1 MISLEN
7 YGWSFYPSDNKNNLN
22 RALKPGR
29 VISIRGFK
37 YCVISDQG
45 ELETELSGKL
55 LYGNDP
61 ESLPKVGDW
70 ILFMDYDTMGY
81 IIEVLPRKN
90 ELSRKSPGTKT
101 QKQVLAANIDFAL
114 VVQGLDR
121 DFNVMRLDRYLVQ
134 LTTCRIKPVI
144 VLNKADLVANHGDY
158 RSEVLK
164 LQRNCPLHFVST
176 HTGFGM
182 AQLVDEVFLPGH
194 TYILIG
200 SSGVGKSSLLNALA
214 NENIRQ
220 VNVTSGSTSK
230 GKHTTTSRDL
240 FQLPNGSLIIDT
252 PGMREFG
259 VTPEEGQQSD
269 DMFPAIQ
276 QFASQCRYADCKH
289 VGEAGCAVLAALQD
303 GSLDGLAYESYVKLM
318 KEQRRFE
325 VKAEDKK
332 RLNRQF
338 GKMTK
343 EAKNHRRKYKY

>member
-1 MISLEN
+1 
-7 YGWSFYPSDNKNNLN
+7 
-22 RALKPGR
+22 
-29 VISIRGFK
+29 
-37 YCVISDQG
+37 
-45 ELETELSGKL
+45 
-55 LYGNDP
+55 LYGNEP
-61 ESLPKVGDW
+61 ENLPKVGDW
-70 ILFMDYDTMGY
+70 ILFMHYDTMGY
-81 IIEVLPRKN
+81 VIEVLPRIN

-134 LTTCRIKPVI
+134 LAACQIKPVV
-144 VLNKADLVANHGDY
+144 VLNKADLIANHDEY
-158 RSEVLK
+158 RKEVLK
-164 LQRNCPLHFVST
+164 LQRNCPVYLVST
-176 HTGFGM
+176 YTGFGVL
-182 AQLVDEVFLPGH
+182 QLRDEVFEAGR

-214 NENIRQ
+214 NTNIRQ
-220 VNVTSGSTSK
+220 VNTTSESTSK

-240 FQLPNGSLIIDT
+240 FQLPGGSLIIDT

-259 VTPEEGQQSD
+259 VTFEEGPQPD
-269 DMFPAIQ
+269 DLFPAIQ
-276 QFASQCRYADCKH
+276 HFSPQCRYADCKH
-289 VGEAGCAVLAALQD
+289 IGETGCAVLAALKD
-303 GSLDGLAYESYVKLM
+303 GSLDEQVYESYVKLM

-325 VKAEDKK
+325 IKADDKK

>member
-1 MISLEN
+1 
-7 YGWSFYPSDNKNNLN
+7 
-22 RALKPGR
+22 
-29 VISIRGFK
+29 
-37 YCVISDQG
+37 
-45 ELETELSGKL
+45 
-55 LYGNDP
+55 
-61 ESLPKVGDW
+61 
-70 ILFMDYDTMGY
+70 MDYDTLGY
-81 IIEVLPRKN
+81 IIEVLPRTN

-101 QKQVLAANIDFAL
+101 QKQVLAANVDFAL

-134 LTTCRIKPVI
+134 LVACRIKPIV
-144 VLNKADLVANHGDY
+144 VLNKADLVTNHDDY
-158 RSEVLK
+158 RNEVLK
-164 LQRNCPLHFVST
+164 LQRDCPVYFVST
-176 HTGFGM
+176 HTRFGIK
-182 AQLVDEVFLPGH
+182 QLAEEVFKPYR

-214 NENIRQ
+214 NANIRQ
-220 VNVTSGSTSK
+220 VNTTSESTSK

-259 VTPEEGQQSD
+259 VTFEEGQSTD
-269 DMFPAIQ
+269 DMFPAVQ

-289 VGEAGCAVLAALQD
+289 INEAGCAVLSALQD
-303 GSLDGLAYESYVKLM
+303 GLLDEGAYESYVKLM

-325 VKAEDKK
+325 INAEDKK

-343 EAKNHRRKYKY
+343 EAKEHRKKYKYWWAN

>member
-7 YGWSFYPSDNKNNLN
+7 YGWTFYPSDYKHNLS
-22 RALKPGR
+22 RELKPGR
-29 VISIRGFK
+29 VTSIRGFK
-37 YCVISDQG
+37 YYIISDQG
-45 ELETELSGKL
+45 ERDAELSGRL

-61 ESLPKVGDW
+61 ENLPKVGDW
-70 ILFMDYDTMGY
+70 VLFMDYDTLGY
-81 IIEVLPRKN
+81 IIEVLPRTN

-101 QKQVLAANIDFAL
+101 QKQVLAANIDLAL

-134 LTTCRIKPVI
+134 LAACRIKPII
-144 VLNKADLVANHGDY
+144 VLNKADLVTNHDDY
-158 RSEVLK
+158 RNEVLK
-164 LQRNCPLHFVST
+164 LQRDCPVYFVST
-176 HTGFGM
+176 HTGFGLK
-182 AQLVDEVFLPGH
+182 QLTDEVLEACR

-220 VNVTSGSTSK
+220 VNATSESTSK

-240 FQLPNGSLIIDT
+240 FQLPSGSLIIDT

-259 VTPEEGQQSD
+259 VTFEEGQSTD

-289 VGEAGCAVLAALQD
+289 INEAGCAVLSALQD
-303 GSLDGLAYESYVKLM
+303 GLLDEGAYESYLKLM

-325 VKAEDKK
+325 IKAEDKK

-343 EAKNHRRKYKY
+343 EAKEHRKKYKY